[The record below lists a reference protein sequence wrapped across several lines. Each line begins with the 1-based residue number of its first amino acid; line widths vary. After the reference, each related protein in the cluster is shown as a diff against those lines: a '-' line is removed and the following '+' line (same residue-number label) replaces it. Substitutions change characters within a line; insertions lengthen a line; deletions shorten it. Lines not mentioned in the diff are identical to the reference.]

1 MKMPE
6 TAPHWIESIN
16 KNIGMLFEDKER
28 FFKLTEFVNKIDRKD
43 EYAYWD
49 TFKYNEMPAE
59 TPAELAWSFLK
70 FTRQSKMITT
80 DLKSKDI
87 QNFKYWLPDNV
98 LRNLSF
104 VDTYTR
110 GDILISDDNIHKSEQ
125 KRYLVNSLMEEAI
138 ASSRLE
144 GAATTRKKAK
154 EMLQSGRKPAS
165 HAEQMIFNNYKT
177 ILEIKNFINRPLD
190 EELILRLH
198 QSITVDTLEDP
209 TWCGRFRN
217 VSDEQIYVKDN
228 NDGQILYEP
237 PVPQNIQEMMKILY
251 NYANEKDEE
260 QFTHPVIKAINL
272 HFYLSY
278 IHPFND
284 GNGRTA
290 RALFYWYMLN
300 KGYWMFEY
308 LTISKIFIEAPAQY
322 AKAFLYTEIDELDLT
337 YFITFHLKVIKRA
350 VDELI
355 EYIKEKQKELKDI
368 SYHLKKYP
376 ELNDRQ
382 KNLIKHALD
391 NPDTQ
396 YTLVSHQNVHNI
408 TYESARRDLLYLVEK
423 DLLLKMKKGR
433 KFYFVLSDS
442 MFKKIRGK

>member
-6 TAPHWIESIN
+6 VAPRWLEIIN
-16 KNIGMLFEDKER
+16 KNIGTLLEGKEG
-28 FFKLTEFVNKIDRKD
+28 FFSLTEFVNKIDRKD
-43 EYAYWD
+43 EYPYWD
-49 TFKYNEMPAE
+49 TFKYKEMPEGAS
-59 TPAELAWSFLK
+59 AELAWSFLK
-70 FTRQSKMITT
+70 FTRQSKLIKTN
-80 DLKSKDI
+80 LKSKDN
-87 QNFKYWLPDNV
+87 QDFKYWLPDNV

-110 GDILISDDNIHKSEQ
+110 GDILISDDNIHKAEQ

-154 EMLQSGRKPAS
+154 EMLQSGRKPVS
-165 HAEQMIFNNYKT
+165 HAEQMIYNNYKT
-177 ILEIKNFINRPLD
+177 ILEIKDFVNRPLD

-198 QSITVDTLEDP
+198 QSITVGTLEDP
-209 TWCGRFRN
+209 AWCGRFRTI
-217 VSDEQIYVKDN
+217 SDEQIYVKDG
-228 NDGQILYEP
+228 DGQILYEP
-237 PVPQNIQEMMKILY
+237 PPPQKIQEMMQLLY

-278 IHPFND
+278 VHPFND

-308 LTISKIFIEAPAQY
+308 LTISRIFIEAPAQY
-322 AKAFLYTEIDELDLT
+322 AKAFLYTEMDELDLT
-337 YFITFHLKVIKRA
+337 YFVTFHLKVIKRA

-355 EYIKEKQKELKDI
+355 EYIKNKQKELKDI

-391 NPDTQ
+391 NPEIQ

-423 DLLLKMKKGR
+423 EFLIKMKRGR
-433 KFYFVLSDS
+433 KFYFTLSDNI
-442 MFKKIRGK
+442 FKKIKGK